1 MLLRCFWKAPS
12 VRRNVVNIPGVME
25 SWQLQKYFMLRQSKQ
40 NKCIIWWVPC
50 HWKGIWIRCL
60 WSLRDHLQS
69 RVDGSG
75 RKVQLE
81 QSWGELTLVFTVP
94 QTGSVVTGNYRGPGP
109 WGGLVQADAG
119 LKLSDPQCYLV
130 PKQVLTATVSV
141 FYQELVTRR
150 SPLDACIKCVFCY
163 GRFYICPI
171 PHVCRGKPSPLPG
184 LSLTGHVQNLPSMA
198 TYLHNGPMWH

>member
-1 MLLRCFWKAPS
+1 M
-12 VRRNVVNIPGVME
+12 
-25 SWQLQKYFMLRQSKQ
+25 
-40 NKCIIWWVPC
+40 
-50 HWKGIWIRCL
+50 
-60 WSLRDHLQS
+60 
-69 RVDGSG
+69 
-75 RKVQLE
+75 
-81 QSWGELTLVFTVP
+81 
-94 QTGSVVTGNYRGPGP
+94 
-109 WGGLVQADAG
+109 QADAG

-141 FYQELVTRR
+141 FYQELVTHQ